1 MVPPVLFLVGPT
13 ASGKSALAFEL
24 AKKNGAEIVSSD
36 SRQIY
41 KHMAV
46 GTAAPSKQERESIRH
61 HFVAE
66 LEPDQPFSAFD
77 FFREGRNRIAEILK
91 KEMPVIVCGGSGLYF
106 SALKNGISDIPA
118 DTEVRD
124 KLLVRLE
131 IEGKEKLFEELKS
144 IDPKAAASRD
154 STKTQ
159 RVIRALEVW
168 YTSGKTMTWWQEHD
182 KPEPFPF
189 PYLCAGLT
197 PDREDLYKRINSRV
211 LDMISAGLKNEV
223 HFLLEKGFTS
233 QTNALKTVG
242 YEEYFP
248 FFRGDYDE
256 NRVIELIQ
264 RNTRHYAKRQ
274 MTWFKKD
281 PDVVWFNPSEPE
293 TSEKVLKFW
302 MG

>member
-1 MVPPVLFLVGPT
+1 MSLPVLFLVGPT
-13 ASGKSALAFEL
+13 ASGKSALGLEL
-24 AKKNGAEIVSSD
+24 AEFAGAEIVSCD

-41 KHMAV
+41 RHMPI
-46 GTAAPSKQERESIRH
+46 GTAAPSEKELKRVRH
-61 HFVAE
+61 HFVTE

-77 FFREGRNRIAEILK
+77 FFIEGRKRIAGIL
-91 KEMPVIVCGGSGLYF
+91 ECGNPVIVAGGSGLYF

-118 DTEVRD
+118 NIEVRNH
-124 KLLVRLE
+124 LLNRLE
-131 IEGKEKLFEELKS
+131 KEGKEVLFQELQQL
-144 IDPKAAASRD
+144 DPVASKSRD
-154 STKTQ
+154 ASKTQ

-168 YTSGKTMTWWQEHD
+168 YTSGKTMTWWQQHD

-189 PYLCAGLT
+189 PYLCAGLA

-211 LDMISAGLKNEV
+211 LDMVSAGLKNEV
-223 HFLLEKGFTS
+223 QLLLEKGFTS

-281 PDVVWFNPSEPE
+281 PDVVWFDPNEPGL
-293 TSEKVLKFW
+293 SGKVLKFW

>member
-1 MVPPVLFLVGPT
+1 MKLPVLFLVGPT
-13 ASGKSALAFEL
+13 ASGKSSLAFEL
-24 AKKNGAEIVSSD
+24 AKATGAEIVSSD

-41 KHMAV
+41 KHMTI
-46 GTAAPSKQERESIRH
+46 GTAAPSLHELECVQH
-61 HFVAE
+61 HFVGE

-77 FFREGRNRIAEILK
+77 FFREGRKRISEILERGK
-91 KEMPVIVCGGSGLYF
+91 PVVVAGGSGLYF

-124 KLLVRLE
+124 KLLIRLE
-131 IEGKEKLFEELKS
+131 NEGREKLFEELKA
-144 IDPKAAASRD
+144 IDPQAAQSRD

-168 YTSGKTMTWWQEHD
+168 YASGKTMTWWQQHD

-189 PYLCAGLT
+189 PYLCAGLA
-197 PDREDLYKRINSRV
+197 PEREDLYNRINSRV
-211 LDMISAGLKNEV
+211 LDMVKAGLKNEV
-223 HFLLEKGFTS
+223 QFLLEKGFTS

-248 FFRGDYDE
+248 FFRGEYDE
-256 NRVIELIQ
+256 NRAIELVQ

-281 PDVVWFNPSEPE
+281 SDVVWFNPSDPE

>member
-1 MVPPVLFLVGPT
+1 MEIPVLFVVGPT
-13 ASGKSALAFEL
+13 ASGKSALALEL
-24 AKKNGAEIVSSD
+24 AERTNGEIVSCD

-41 KHMAV
+41 RHMPI
-46 GTAAPSKQERESIRH
+46 GTAAPTNSELERIRH

-77 FFREGRNRIAEILK
+77 FFIEGRKRIAEIRK
-91 KEMPVIVCGGSGLYF
+91 RDKPVIVAGGSGLYF

-118 DTEVRD
+118 DTEIRN
-124 KLLVRLE
+124 KLLIRLE
-131 IEGKEKLFEELKS
+131 NEGNEKLFDELKE
-144 IDPKAAASRD
+144 IDPQAAASRD

-168 YTSGKTMTWWQEHD
+168 YASGKTMTWWQEHD

-189 PYLCAGLT
+189 PYLCAGLA
-197 PDREDLYKRINSRV
+197 PDREDLYKRINTRV
-211 LDMISAGLKNEV
+211 LDMVGAGLKKEV
-223 HFLLEKGFTS
+223 QTLLEKGFTS

-248 FFRGDYDE
+248 FFRGEYDE

-281 PDVVWFNPSEPE
+281 SDVVWFNPSEPE

-302 MG
+302 IG